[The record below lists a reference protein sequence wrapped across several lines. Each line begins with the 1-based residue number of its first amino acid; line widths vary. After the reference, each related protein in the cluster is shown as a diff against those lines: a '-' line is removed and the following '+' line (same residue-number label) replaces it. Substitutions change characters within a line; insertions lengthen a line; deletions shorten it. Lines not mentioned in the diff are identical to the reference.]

1 MDGSWLFHS
10 LIIGRNNGL
19 SNRVDAM
26 ETQYGPKWRKCTRV
40 NYRKISAL
48 IAQQLQQ
55 QLVQQGG
62 PYQMIDVVRTHAF
75 TSARANV
82 TSANT
87 KDRNEFR
94 RKFMI
99 RDMFSANFHVHK

>member
-10 LIIGRNNGL
+10 LIIGRSNSI

-26 ETQYGPKWRKCTRV
+26 EAQYGPRWRKTTQI
-40 NYRKISAL
+40 NYRKISTL
-48 IAQQLQQ
+48 IAQQIQQ
-55 QLVQQGG
+55 QLVQQGS
-62 PYQMIDVVRTHAF
+62 PFQMIDVVRTHAF

-82 TSANT
+82 TVSNN

-99 RDMFSANFHVHK
+99 RDMYSANFHVHK